1 MNKHTT
7 TFVVNSKTA
16 DCMGRIFPK
25 ILNQIVS
32 DAASEH
38 TIELGVDRLTLNK
51 EGLTWMLHS
60 VHFSI
65 EQTPHVD
72 DVLQVTT
79 YPSGLDRLFA
89 LRCYEI
95 NNSDGKPMIKI
106 SSRWMQI
113 DLSKRRPVRPT
124 PAIVQLN
131 DGLSLSPDMPQG
143 LLNAK
148 NMPTNL
154 TEVRQFCA
162 TFDHIDFN
170 GHVTQAAY
178 MMWLTNSLSYS
189 FHTSHELAEAEVV
202 YQHEIM
208 PESTIR
214 ALIATTENADGT
226 TTIYHKLISESAD
239 TEHCIARTVWRKR

>member
-113 DLSKRRPVRPT
+113 CS
-124 PAIVQLN
+124 
-131 DGLSLSPDMPQG
+131 SPRTSY
-143 LLNAK
+143 ASH
-148 NMPTNL
+148 
-154 TEVRQFCA
+154 CA
-162 TFDHIDFN
+162 TQRRTISVARHATRVAQCQKYAYQPHRSAPILRHI
-170 GHVTQAAY
+170 
-178 MMWLTNSLSYS
+178 
-189 FHTSHELAEAEVV
+189 
-202 YQHEIM
+202 
-208 PESTIR
+208 
-214 ALIATTENADGT
+214 
-226 TTIYHKLISESAD
+226 
-239 TEHCIARTVWRKR
+239 